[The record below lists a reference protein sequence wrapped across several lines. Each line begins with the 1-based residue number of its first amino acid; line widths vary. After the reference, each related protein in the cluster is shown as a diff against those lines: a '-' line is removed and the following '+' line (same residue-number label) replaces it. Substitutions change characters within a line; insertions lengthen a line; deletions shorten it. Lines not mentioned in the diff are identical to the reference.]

1 MYQISISFSSEPSI
15 TPFPSLF
22 LSVSRWVWGFAVK
35 CVGGEKKEVFS
46 VQKNDNLSFFSLGS
60 QPVEMDLL
68 PAVSQSVSRNVF
80 YSVSRSQW
88 GHAVGTTPW
97 PGPLS
102 PSASVPIRFP
112 PIFLAPHTIWSM
124 LFTLPLW
131 SRRWRTLCALLSSFP
146 ASLTVRHTNYEKL
159 ESGSLTPKITCTKTA
174 TKGFEVFHLFTLQHR
189 EILVD
194 FDTWTSLRNDP
205 LCITRLNSYF
215 KYCMANRLRIFNVK
229 ENRISNLNF

>member
-1 MYQISISFSSEPSI
+1 MGLRFCCEMCGWGKR
-15 TPFPSLF
+15 SLF
-22 LSVSRWVWGFAVK
+22 CAGK
-35 CVGGEKKEVFS
+35 MITYHFS
-46 VQKNDNLSFFSLGS
+46 VLVLSLSKWICSQQCHRVSLEMFFI
-60 QPVEMDLL
+60 
-68 PAVSQSVSRNVF
+68 VSEGLSGAMLWAQN
-80 YSVSRSQW
+80 
-88 GHAVGTTPW
+88 PW

-131 SRRWRTLCALLSSFP
+131 STRWRTLCALLSSFP

-174 TKGFEVFHLFTLQHR
+174 TKGFKVFHLFTLQHR

-194 FDTWTSLRNDP
+194 FDTWTSLWNDP

-215 KYCMANRLRIFNVK
+215 K
-229 ENRISNLNF
+229 